1 MTKIGFLEVPS
12 RRIMQSIT
20 DEGQSWFC
28 QHRIGGPLGAVC
40 TLLFFRYYRAGKL
53 LHVGQIGYFAHPS
66 TGLGLTDL
74 FLLRVSWL
82 LNAYGTY
89 LMHVGDSGQYLFNA
103 ILLQGTHAFV
113 ECVSQ

>member
-28 QHRIGGPLGAVC
+28 QHRIGEPLGAVC
-40 TLLFFRYYRAGKL
+40 TLLLSRYYRAGKL
-53 LHVGQIGYFAHPS
+53 LHVGQIGFFAHPS
-66 TGLGLTDL
+66 TGSGLAPDDRLRTTGSGLTDL

-82 LNAYGTY
+82 LNADDTY
-89 LMHVGDSGQYLFNA
+89 LMQVGDSG
-103 ILLQGTHAFV
+103 
-113 ECVSQ
+113 